1 MLAASTIHRTRS
13 VYSWLVLA
21 AMWAATLLLAG
32 CSLAPL
38 AKHTVA
44 FSTATNLVA
53 TNSTDAYRTAIK
65 LHELEQT
72 PDFVTRFQS
81 DVTLNPYD
89 WKQPKPLITP
99 QGLATR
105 IDILDSLRVYAQS
118 LVVVANGGDRVGL
131 DAAAKSASGNL
142 RGLTSAINSD
152 MAAGHGS
159 SSTGITISDKVAPG
173 VATGMKALGE
183 YLAARKVEKG
193 LPPILERMDEP
204 VRNIATLLEADVT
217 DLRRQ
222 SKDDYE
228 QIVSH
233 RADFIRKNSASLSP
247 MEREHAIE
255 QLPVLIAD
263 QQRGDAL
270 LEALAKAIRDLAL
283 THHALAAA
291 AQHNNPVSLADRIRD
306 LQNAEGELATFYKS
320 VEAK

>member
-1 MLAASTIHRTRS
+1 
-13 VYSWLVLA
+13 
-21 AMWAATLLLAG
+21 
-32 CSLAPL
+32 
-38 AKHTVA
+38 
-44 FSTATNLVA
+44 
-53 TNSTDAYRTAIK
+53 
-65 LHELEQT
+65 
-72 PDFVTRFQS
+72 
-81 DVTLNPYD
+81 
-89 WKQPKPLITP
+89 
-99 QGLATR
+99 
-105 IDILDSLRVYAQS
+105 
-118 LVVVANGGDRVGL
+118 
-131 DAAAKSASGNL
+131 
-142 RGLTSAINSD
+142 
-152 MAAGHGS
+152 
-159 SSTGITISDKVAPG
+159 
-173 VATGMKALGE
+173 
-183 YLAARKVEKG
+183 
-193 LPPILERMDEP
+193 MDEP

-263 QQRGDAL
+263 QQRADAL